1 MDETAHIVRWSDF
14 RYVLDLKEDCKGKE
28 AIQALSL
35 PSIGTRSG
43 DWVPTHVCFVP
54 YLRPPNTRSTAFM
67 TGTLKFFSSE
77 Q

>member
-1 MDETAHIVRWSDF
+1 MARRGENGWSRREFLRGPTLAGTAII
-14 RYVLDLKEDCKGKE
+14 LGLKSESGAAE
-28 AIQALSL
+28 ARCLL
-35 PSIGTRSG
+35 R
-43 DWVPTHVCFVP
+43 VP